1 MMLPFRRML
10 VLTSF
15 SSLLAVALALAVIA
29 AFTVGYVER
38 GQTLHIA
45 VGPPGSAE
53 LRFIEALQPR
63 LRQGLWQR
71 RLEVLPTEGP
81 LASAA
86 AVDDGRADLAVVR
99 SDIAIPKKAAI
110 VFILHKEAVLLA
122 ARAGSK
128 LDKVADLARDI
139 VFTDIGNT
147 VVDRKD
153 LWDMPVNFMLIIGLL
168 SAEWFLRKREGLA

>member
-1 MMLPFRRML
+1 SFL

-15 SSLLAVALALAVIA
+15 SSLLAIALALGVIA

-63 LRQGLWQR
+63 LRQGFWQR

-86 AVDDGRADLAVVR
+86 AVDDARADLAVVR
-99 SDIAIPKKAAI
+99 THIPIPQQPRI
-110 VFILHKEAVLLA
+110 VFILHKDAVLLA

-128 LDKVADLARDI
+128 LDKVADLAGKRVGI
-139 VFTDIGNT
+139 VPKARSRAQCQAGAADKLSNGDG
-147 VVDRKD
+147 VV
-153 LWDMPVNFMLIIGLL
+153 L
-168 SAEWFLRKREGLA
+168 SGSGPSVQVGGSVGTS

>member
-1 MMLPFRRML
+1 MVPDRWTGRRIL

-71 RLEVLPTEGP
+71 RLEVLPTEGA

-86 AVDDGRADLAVVR
+86 AVDDGPADEE
-99 SDIAIPKKAAI
+99 SQPPEAAI
-110 VFILHKEAVLLA
+110 SL
-122 ARAGSK
+122 GSMRI
-128 LDKVADLARDI
+128 AFFGSRQQSASRSRDCGRNCNSRRP
-139 VFTDIGNT
+139 T
-147 VVDRKD
+147 
-153 LWDMPVNFMLIIGLL
+153 
-168 SAEWFLRKREGLA
+168 